1 MTLLRW
7 DRATLVPVEDPGTSP
22 DVVDS
27 WLEHDGYVGS
37 RYLHEQRFAGS
48 LPRIEVGD
56 FLTAVR
62 RAVPHE
68 GDWFPRIEAHGQT
81 LYLRVRPAPPLRT
94 RTVLWVPPEPDPR
107 VAPRVKGPDLPV
119 LARLRDQAQK
129 QGADDAL
136 LWSAEGLV
144 VEGANCALAWWEGG
158 RLMIPEHPDQLP
170 SVTVAATREMLDG
183 VGQRA
188 VTPAELR
195 QYPVWAGSALHGW
208 TEVVSWVGAEGM
220 RAAAVTAQTPV
231 SAAEMT
237 TLLRWN

>member
-7 DRATLVPVEDPGTSP
+7 GGAELVPAAEPDSHP

-37 RYLHEQRFAGS
+37 RHLHEGRFAGS
-48 LPRIEVGD
+48 LPGMEVGD

-68 GDWFPRIEAHGQT
+68 GNWFPRVEAHGQT

-107 VAPRVKGPDLPV
+107 VAPRVKGPDLAV
-119 LARLRDQAQK
+119 LAELRAQAQEH
-129 QGADDAL
+129 GADDAL
-136 LWSAEGLV
+136 LWSADGLV
-144 VEGANCALAWWEGG
+144 VEGANCAVAWWEGD
-158 RLMIPEHPDQLP
+158 RLMVPEHPGQLS
-170 SVTVAATREMLDG
+170 SVTVTATREMLDG
-183 VGQRA
+183 VGQRP
-188 VTPAELR
+188 VTPTELR

-208 TEVVSWVGAEGM
+208 TEVVGWVGPDGM
-220 RAAAVTAQTPV
+220 RLRAVTEPTPV
-231 SAAEMT
+231 SAAEVT